1 MNVPMVFKYA
11 QMIGRGITLLL
22 CFTYVGPFLGAVT
35 PMGLPILDVPGRVTV
50 QNYTMGYNTKD
61 PSDLSLIYTLRV
73 YNPLF
78 QPLSVC
84 DENKTI
90 VPHLLAEALLTTINI
105 YGKEV
110 LPTVVK
116 EVGNAVT
123 LEDSVVDSTKA
134 PSIPSPKAIL
144 SVVEQCLE
152 KEPII
157 NKESFYRS

>member
-1 MNVPMVFKYA
+1 M
-11 QMIGRGITLLL
+11 
-22 CFTYVGPFLGAVT
+22 
-35 PMGLPILDVPGRVTV
+35 PGRVTV

-61 PSDLSLIYTLRV
+61 PSYLNLIYTLRT

-90 VPHLLAEALLTTINI
+90 VPHLLTEALLTNINN

-123 LEDSVVDSTKA
+123 LEDSVVDSTKT
-134 PSIPSPKAIL
+134 PEAIL
-144 SVVEQCLE
+144 SVLEQCLE

-157 NKESFYRS
+157 NNESFYRCMAFAEESLNNPGVKKPPMK